1 MCHWNACF
9 GQPVMVDE
17 LLFKTDHGL
26 IDQSLRSR
34 IGVETT
40 DGDGFGL
47 GCYGTNGARPGRYRS
62 TTPAWSD
69 VNLRDLAANVES
81 PLFLAHIRA
90 TTGTPVQQTNC
101 HPSAGPLAVRPQR
114 RDRRLPG
121 DAPGAAAG
129 GGARAVPRRRT
140 DEDRIVVSEPPGDL
154 AGAWLATPKSTALII
169 QPGARRTTA
178 IQPAPALEIWRITMS
193 TPGRGVQE
201 AQGAFDEAGGGW
213 ILFAG
218 IMLMLVGILN
228 VIWGIAA
235 IGDSSFFVNDQK
247 YILSNLNT
255 WGWVTLI
262 LGAVQIAAAYSI
274 WAGNQFG
281 RWFGI
286 GVAGLSAIGALMS
299 LPAYPFWS
307 LAIFA
312 VDILVIYGLA
322 AYGGQHRSL

>member
-1 MCHWNACF
+1 
-9 GQPVMVDE
+9 
-17 LLFKTDHGL
+17 
-26 IDQSLRSR
+26 
-34 IGVETT
+34 
-40 DGDGFGL
+40 
-47 GCYGTNGARPGRYRS
+47 
-62 TTPAWSD
+62 
-69 VNLRDLAANVES
+69 
-81 PLFLAHIRA
+81 
-90 TTGTPVQQTNC
+90 
-101 HPSAGPLAVRPQR
+101 
-114 RDRRLPG
+114 
-121 DAPGAAAG
+121 
-129 GGARAVPRRRT
+129 
-140 DEDRIVVSEPPGDL
+140 
-154 AGAWLATPKSTALII
+154 
-169 QPGARRTTA
+169 
-178 IQPAPALEIWRITMS
+178 MS
-193 TPGRGVQE
+193 TPGRGVKE
-201 AQGAFDEAGGGW
+201 SQGAFDEAGGGW

-286 GVAGLSAIGALMS
+286 GVAGLSAIGALLS